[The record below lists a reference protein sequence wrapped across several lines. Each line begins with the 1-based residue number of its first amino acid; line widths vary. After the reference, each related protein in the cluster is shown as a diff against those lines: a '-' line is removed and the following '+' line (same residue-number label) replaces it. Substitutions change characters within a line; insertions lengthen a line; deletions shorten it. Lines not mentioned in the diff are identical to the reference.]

1 MFNIRNLGNDHEI
14 SQINIIKNGV
24 VKTISYVYYG
34 ANLVWQ
40 AVRSCF
46 GSGIWISQK
55 TWLGEESWKYD
66 NK

>member
-1 MFNIRNLGNDHEI
+1 MFNIRNLGNDNEI
-14 SQINIIKNGV
+14 SQINIIKEGV
-24 VKTISYVYYG
+24 ARTIYYVYYG

-55 TWLGEESWKYD
+55 TWLGEESWKY

>member
-1 MFNIRNLGNDHEI
+1 MFNIRNLGNDNEI
-14 SQINIIKNGV
+14 SQINIIKEGV
-24 VKTISYVYYG
+24 ARTISYVYYG

-55 TWLGEESWKYD
+55 TWLGEESWKY

>member
-55 TWLGEESWKYD
+55 TWLGEESWKYN